1 VTARKG
7 AAPGV
12 VPPSVSSS
20 SPHDLDRS
28 PQDLDRQACRLYRR
42 YGALPWAD
50 LPEGTRA
57 HFRDLVRAG
66 IDGSGRP
73 LA

>member
-1 VTARKG
+1 VTPGKG
-7 AAPGV
+7 PRTGA
-12 VPPSVSSS
+12 VPLPVSSS
-20 SPHDLDRS
+20 SPHDLDR
-28 PQDLDRQACRLYRR
+28 QADDLYRR
-42 YGALPWAD
+42 YGARPWAA

-57 HFRDLVRAG
+57 HFRDLVRTG

>member
-1 VTARKG
+1 VSNSQPGLEDQAR
-7 AAPGV
+7 
-12 VPPSVSSS
+12 
-20 SPHDLDRS
+20 D
-28 PQDLDRQACRLYRR
+28 LYRR
-42 YGALPWAD
+42 YGALPWSQ

-66 IDGSGRP
+66 IDGAGRP

>member
-7 AAPGV
+7 AAPGA
-12 VPPSVSSS
+12 VPTSVSSS
-20 SPHDLDRS
+20 SPH
-28 PQDLDRQACRLYRR
+28 DLDRQACRLYRR

>member
-1 VTARKG
+1 VTTGKAARAG
-7 AAPGV
+7 A
-12 VPPSVSSS
+12 VPLSVSSS
-20 SPHDLDRS
+20 SSD
-28 PQDLDRQACRLYRR
+28 DLDRQAHDLYRR
-42 YGALPWAD
+42 YGAHPWSD

-66 IDGSGRP
+66 IDGSGHP

>member
-1 VTARKG
+1 VTAGK
-7 AAPGV
+7 APPTEA
-12 VPPSVSSS
+12 VPQHVSSP
-20 SPHDLDRS
+20 SPHDLDR
-28 PQDLDRQACRLYRR
+28 QANDLYRR
-42 YGALPWAD
+42 YGARPWSA

>member
-1 VTARKG
+1 M
-7 AAPGV
+7 
-12 VPPSVSSS
+12 SSP
-20 SPHDLDRS
+20 SPHDLDR
-28 PQDLDRQACRLYRR
+28 QADDLYRR
-42 YGALPWAD
+42 YGARPWAA

-57 HFRDLVRAG
+57 HFRDLVRTG

>member
-1 VTARKG
+1 VSHGKR
-7 AAPGV
+7 
-12 VPPSVSSS
+12 VPTRAVAHSVSNSE
-20 SPHDLDRS
+20 PYLEDRAS
-28 PQDLDRQACRLYRR
+28 DLYRR
-42 YGALPWAD
+42 YGALPWSQ

-66 IDGSGRP
+66 VDGAGRP